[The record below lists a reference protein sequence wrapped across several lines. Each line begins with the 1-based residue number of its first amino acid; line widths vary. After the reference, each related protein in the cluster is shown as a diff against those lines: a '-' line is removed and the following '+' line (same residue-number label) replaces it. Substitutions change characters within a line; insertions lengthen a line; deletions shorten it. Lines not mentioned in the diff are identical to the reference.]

1 MAGMKIHMKTELK
14 MSLFRSMP
22 VLSFLWVGGRLS
34 LVTSG
39 FSVKSGLC
47 SEMVSRIP

>member
-1 MAGMKIHMKTELK
+1 MAGIKIYMKIELK
-14 MSLFRSMP
+14 MSLFRNMP
-22 VLSFLWVGGRLS
+22 ALRFLWVGGRLS
-34 LVTSG
+34 LVISG